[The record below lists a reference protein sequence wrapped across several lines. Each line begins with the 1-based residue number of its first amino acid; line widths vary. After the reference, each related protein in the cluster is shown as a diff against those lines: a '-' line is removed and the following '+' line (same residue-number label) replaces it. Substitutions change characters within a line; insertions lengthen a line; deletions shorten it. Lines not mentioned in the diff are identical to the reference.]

1 MTARNGGGCFNCGK
15 PTFGR
20 LVAARKHLLLSCG
33 AECSAII
40 IARNCRMLNDD
51 EMKAADTAVTAGAV
65 LLSETFHQTDIAKLT
80 PEQWA
85 EYVGLIGM
93 TFINE
98 MSAV

>member
-1 MTARNGGGCFNCGK
+1 
-15 PTFGR
+15 
-20 LVAARKHLLLSCG
+20 
-33 AECSAII
+33 
-40 IARNCRMLNDD
+40 MLNDD